1 MGYEDDNSTVTLRQL
16 VRIGNALE
24 RIADSLEG
32 KGKSDAPI
40 TMPKFPPTKET
51 KDAR

>member
-1 MGYEDDNSTVTLRQL
+1 MYDDSDAGLRQL
-16 VRIGNALE
+16 VKIANALE

-32 KGKSDAPI
+32 KGKPSEPI
-40 TMPKFPPTKET
+40 TMPKFPPAKET